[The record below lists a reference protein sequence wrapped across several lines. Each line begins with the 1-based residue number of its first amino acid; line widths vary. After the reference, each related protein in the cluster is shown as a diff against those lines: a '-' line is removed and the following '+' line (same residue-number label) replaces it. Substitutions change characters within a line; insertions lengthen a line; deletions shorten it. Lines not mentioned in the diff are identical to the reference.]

1 MNVLTINTAF
11 HSSPLSRTL
20 QPQDAGSMVEA
31 LKAEGQGG
39 WALGLLEVSFKLK
52 AHEHYCPM
60 DDLKVSWSVRN
71 PWGRRCRCC

>member
-1 MNVLTINTAF
+1 
-11 HSSPLSRTL
+11 
-20 QPQDAGSMVEA
+20 MVEA

-60 DDLKVSWSVRN
+60 DDLKVSWSVSWSGRS
-71 PWGRRCRCC
+71 PRGRRCRCC